1 MWSRRLGSSKD
12 YFKKLTVQAV
22 GGSRVYHVRSR
33 EGTVPGYCSRRLE
46 RQERGREGVHEA
58 SRVTS
63 SPLPPTKRPASCASS
78 PSLRP
83 GPGPSTEGR
92 ADPAH
97 SAAGPPS
104 RSSVLRLLSLRTKGL
119 RVGVRQ
125 TVS

>member
-1 MWSRRLGSSKD
+1 M
-12 YFKKLTVQAV
+12 
-22 GGSRVYHVRSR
+22 
-33 EGTVPGYCSRRLE
+33 VPGYCSRRLE
-46 RQERGREGVHEA
+46 GQEGGREGVHEA

-78 PSLRP
+78 PSLRL

-92 ADPAH
+92 ADPVH

-119 RVGVRQ
+119 SVGARQ
-125 TVS
+125 AVS

>member
-1 MWSRRLGSSKD
+1 MKSPGAREVWSRRLGSSKD
-12 YFKKLTVQAV
+12 YFKKLTVQVV

-83 GPGPSTEGR
+83 GPGPR
-92 ADPAH
+92 AQHRGA
-97 SAAGPPS
+97 
-104 RSSVLRLLSLRTKGL
+104 R
-119 RVGVRQ
+119 
-125 TVS
+125 

>member
-12 YFKKLTVQAV
+12 YFKKLTVQVV

-58 SRVTS
+58 SQA
-63 SPLPPTKRPASCASS
+63 PLCLPRNARLPVRLL
-78 PSLRP
+78 LRSARAP

-119 RVGVRQ
+119 SVGARQ
-125 TVS
+125 AVS